1 MLLNVVSELH
11 YYMCEYVNYLQH
23 INPSPSDIRFWI
35 LYREATAGFG
45 SSSINRDKNV

>member
-1 MLLNVVSELH
+1 MLLNVVSELL
-11 YYMCEYVNYLQH
+11 YYMCEYVNFLQH
-23 INPSPSDIRFWI
+23 TNPSASHVRFWI